1 MVYREKLM
9 EDAET
14 FGREKF
20 ASSIRELE
28 KEYRKE
34 ERRKAVTEVF
44 AGLFRRWGL
53 QSDREAASLGI
64 CYLHR
69 AIRMRTGELRLTLY
83 GKEFYMDREP
93 VETVWSPLIFFERY
107 EQDMEEIT
115 KQLKKRHPRI
125 YRYEEEAVRLRY
137 AEYYYAAL
145 ESLCRDMLEEIRS
158 SREYM
163 ELKRTEDFFMFFGK
177 WRGEAVKL

>member
-1 MVYREKLM
+1 
-9 EDAET
+9 
-14 FGREKF
+14 
-20 ASSIRELE
+20 
-28 KEYRKE
+28 
-34 ERRKAVTEVF
+34 
-44 AGLFRRWGL
+44 
-53 QSDREAASLGI
+53 
-64 CYLHR
+64 
-69 AIRMRTGELRLTLY
+69 
-83 GKEFYMDREP
+83 MDREP